1 MPRDKE
7 SPWQLADVEK
17 RAASSKTFVIPSREE
32 REDLWPGDQAKVV
45 FEGIGERLWVRVMDV
60 LDGCVYLG
68 SIVSSPL
75 YSDCRMGERLVFGP
89 EHVADISRK
98 SIPGFDRPLE
108 RRRLGTKTLLQ

>member
-1 MPRDKE
+1 MPRE
-7 SPWQLADVEK
+7 GGSPWRLADVEG
-17 RAASSKTFVIPSREE
+17 RAAGSRTFAIPSREE